1 MITDEQ
7 KLSLLQMGI
16 NNAET
21 YDEAHDIA
29 DFIFSNDEKQQI
41 GFSSIG
47 DLLSASKRTN
57 SGTAD
62 DDTIPT
68 LANAKVNGGPAQ
80 NGLYIVYADG
90 AFQFYDEE
98 MEYFNERKMQHGG
111 VRGIGIKYYD
121 HFFTVALKDA
131 GCQPLFK
138 HSRSNDD
145 SYVVYHPTE
154 ISALADWDCLSND
167 SNMKLNGITF
177 ELPCRMFVPTLAQ
190 LALMSYHVEC
200 CELND
205 ALTLVGG
212 EPIKT
217 VKNSESIYWSSTEF
231 DRFNGWGIDMTIG
244 MIHYDYNTC
253 VDCLG
258 IRPIYM

>member
-1 MITDEQ
+1 
-7 KLSLLQMGI
+7 MGI

-29 DFIFSNDEKQQI
+29 DFIFCNADEKFIPI
-41 GFSSIG
+41 GFSSHKPSTIG
-47 DLLSASKRTN
+47 A
-57 SGTAD
+57 AD
-62 DDTIPT
+62 KDAKPQS
-68 LANAKVNGGPAQ
+68 ANAKDNDGPEE
-80 NGLYIVYADG
+80 NGLYIVYIDG
-90 AFQFYDEE
+90 TYERYTGE
-98 MEYFNERKMQHGG
+98 NEVRGRI

-121 HFFTVALKDA
+121 KFFTVALKDA
-131 GCQPLFK
+131 GCQPLLK

-145 SYVVYHPTE
+145 PHVVYHPTE
-154 ISALADWDCLSND
+154 ISALADWDWLSND

-177 ELPCRMFVPTLAQ
+177 ELPRRMFVPTLAQ

-217 VKNSESIYWSSTEF
+217 VKNFESTYWSSTEV
-231 DRFNGWGIDMTIG
+231 DQFNGWGINMSRGRILR
-244 MIHYDYNTC
+244 YNLNADYLN
-253 VDCLG
+253 
-258 IRPIYM
+258 IRPIYI

>member
-29 DFIFSNDEKQQI
+29 DIIFGNGEEHV
-41 GFSSIG
+41 GFLSIG
-47 DLLSASKRTN
+47 DLLSDSKRTN
-57 SGTAD
+57 SGTAH

-90 AFQFYDEE
+90 AVQFYDEE

-121 HFFTVALKDA
+121 KFFTVALKDA

-145 SYVVYHPTE
+145 PHVVYHPTE
-154 ISALADWDCLSND
+154 ISALADWDWLSND

-177 ELPCRMFVPTLAQ
+177 ELPRRMFVPTLAQ

-205 ALTLVGG
+205 ALILVGG

-217 VKNSESIYWSSTEF
+217 VKNSESTYWSSTEV
-231 DRFNGWGIDMTIG
+231 DQFNGWGINMSRGRILR
-244 MIHYDYNTC
+244 YNLNADYLN
-253 VDCLG
+253 
-258 IRPIYM
+258 IRPIYI

>member
-1 MITDEQ
+1 
-7 KLSLLQMGI
+7 MGI

-47 DLLSASKRTN
+47 DMLSGAKPSDPDEL
-57 SGTAD
+57 SQPSAQ
-62 DDTIPT
+62 P
-68 LANAKVNGGPAQ
+68 ANAKGNGGPAQ

-90 AFQFYDEE
+90 AIQFYDEE

-111 VRGIGIKYYD
+111 VRGIGINYYD
-121 HFFTVALKDA
+121 KFFTVALKDA
-131 GCQPLFK
+131 CCQPLIK

-145 SYVVYHPTE
+145 PHVVYHPTE
-154 ISALADWDCLSND
+154 ISALADWDWLSND

-177 ELPCRMFVPTLAQ
+177 ELPLRMFVPTLAQ

-217 VKNSESIYWSSTEF
+217 VKNSESTYWSSTAV
-231 DRFNGWGIDMTIG
+231 DQFNGWGIDMNRGRI
-244 MIHYDYNTC
+244 YSRYNTC
-253 VDCLG
+253 ADCLS

>member
-1 MITDEQ
+1 
-7 KLSLLQMGI
+7 MGI

-47 DLLSASKRTN
+47 DMLSGAKPSDPDEL
-57 SGTAD
+57 SQPSAQ
-62 DDTIPT
+62 P
-68 LANAKVNGGPAQ
+68 ANAKGNGGPAE
-80 NGLYIVYADG
+80 NGLYIVFANG
-90 AFQFYDEE
+90 FYERYTGE
-98 MEYFNERKMQHGG
+98 NEVRGRI

-131 GCQPLFK
+131 GIQPLFK

-145 SYVVYHPTE
+145 QHVVYHPTE
-154 ISALADWDCLSND
+154 ISALADWDWLSND

-177 ELPCRMFVPTLAQ
+177 ELPRRMFVPTLAQ
-190 LALMSYHVEC
+190 LALMSYHVKC
-200 CELND
+200 GELND

-217 VKNSESIYWSSTEF
+217 GKNFESTYWSSTAV
-231 DRFNGWGIDMTIG
+231 DQIYGWGIDMNRGRI
-244 MIHYDYNTC
+244 YSRYNTC
-253 VDCLG
+253 MDCLS
-258 IRPIYM
+258 IRPIYI

>member
-16 NNAET
+16 KYSET
-21 YDEAHDIA
+21 FDEAHDIA
-29 DFIFSNDEKQQI
+29 DFIFGNGEKQQI

-47 DLLSASKRTN
+47 DMLSGAKPSDPDEL
-57 SGTAD
+57 SQPSAQ
-62 DDTIPT
+62 P
-68 LANAKVNGGPAQ
+68 ANAKGNGGPAE
-80 NGLYIVYADG
+80 NGLYIVYVNG
-90 AFQFYDEE
+90 FYERYTGE
-98 MEYFNERKMQHGG
+98 NEVRGRI

-121 HFFTVALKDA
+121 KFFTVALKDA

-145 SYVVYHPTE
+145 QHVVYHPTE
-154 ISALADWDCLSND
+154 ISALADWGCLSND

-177 ELPCRMFVPTLAQ
+177 ELPRRMFVPTLAQ
-190 LALMSYHVEC
+190 LALMSYHVKYG
-200 CELND
+200 ELND

-217 VKNSESIYWSSTEF
+217 GKNSESIYWSSTEA
-231 DRFNGWGIDMTIG
+231 DQFNGWGINMNRGGTSRYYLK
-244 MIHYDYNTC
+244 M
-253 VDCLG
+253 DCLS
-258 IRPIYM
+258 IRPIYI

>member
-16 NNAET
+16 KNSET
-21 YDEAHDIA
+21 FDEAHDIA
-29 DFIFSNDEKQQI
+29 DFIFGNAEEHV

-62 DDTIPT
+62 DDTIPQ
-68 LANAKVNGGPAQ
+68 LANAKDNGGPAE

-111 VRGIGIKYYD
+111 VRGIGINYYD
-121 HFFTVALKDA
+121 KFFTVALKDA
-131 GCQPLFK
+131 WCQPLFK

-145 SYVVYHPTE
+145 PHVVYHPTE
-154 ISALADWDCLSND
+154 ISALADWDWLFND

-177 ELPCRMFVPTLAQ
+177 ELPRRMFVPTLAQ
-190 LALMSYHVEC
+190 LALMSYHVKC
-200 CELND
+200 GELND
-205 ALTLVGG
+205 ALTRVGG
-212 EPIKT
+212 EPINTSKGST
-217 VKNSESIYWSSTEF
+217 SIYWSSTEA
-231 DRFNGWGIDMTIG
+231 DQFNGWGIDMNRGRI
-244 MIHYDYNTC
+244 YSRYNTC
-253 VDCLG
+253 VDCLS
-258 IRPIYM
+258 IRPIYI